1 MGRKEKPLKPAGR
14 GRNAESPVAS
24 VAKALATLKAF
35 VDGQEQW
42 GVRELA
48 AALGEPPSTMHR
60 VLASLRADGF
70 VRYDRARQ
78 KYSAG
83 FEFVRLAAAVTQRDG
98 FRQAALPLLR
108 QLADYSGESCRFA
121 MFDSDTFRIA
131 FTAEQEATSA
141 SRRGTAAGQR
151 ESLSESAF
159 GVAALSALHGA
170 DRDAALAA
178 CDGDDGRLSALLGE
192 AERNGFALVRSANAA
207 VATVAAVVR
216 NAPGHPIG
224 SIGVVVPLDRL
235 GVGREAVLGEQVRNA
250 ASRLSQRLGAKIL
263 GGSSVGSWRDAVTLI
278 SELLSRDA
286 PGLMVT
292 PASGGGG
299 QNLEDL
305 DRGLGTYALT
315 TASSLYDAH
324 EGRAPFQ
331 RRHDGL
337 RAVMN
342 LADVQLFII
351 VRQEI
356 TGSLPEALAR
366 LRVSPGEQGFSAAQ
380 LYDQIL
386 AGLAGGPGRR
396 PTRRGETLYFD
407 YPEGRRQF
415 VAGNVDALF
424 WLSSPSNA
432 AVQALAETPGTSL
445 GFLDEAMIERLTES
459 NPGYRSGRIA
469 RSRYPNWLTED
480 KTTLVVPTVLA
491 CRADTPDDEVYAV
504 ARSIYHH
511 RAALTQT
518 SSSTYGRVDAQF
530 AINGLTAPLHS
541 GAARFF
547 EEMGVAISASN
558 SNRGEPGTAPRPAMS
573 RVRTGER

>member
-1 MGRKEKPLKPAGR
+1 MVRKRKPLSTAGSR
-14 GRNAESPVAS
+14 RNAESPVAS

-70 VRYDRARQ
+70 VRYDRTRQ

-83 FEFVRLAAAVTQRDG
+83 PEFVRLSAAVLHRDSL
-98 FRQAALPLLR
+98 RQAALPLLR
-108 QLADYSGESCRFA
+108 QLADYSGESCRLA
-121 MFDSDTFRIA
+121 TFDPETWRVAYI
-131 FTAEQEATSA
+131 AEQETVPAARHDSA
-141 SRRGTAAGQR
+141 IGTR
-151 ESLSESAF
+151 ETLGESAF
-159 GVAALSALHGA
+159 GIAVLASLRGPERMAALAATGEGGAVALHGA
-170 DRDAALAA
+170 
-178 CDGDDGRLSALLGE
+178 LGE
-192 AERNGFALVRSANAA
+192 AERMGVALVRSAEAGM
-207 VATVAAVVR
+207 ATVAAAVR
-216 NAPGHPIG
+216 DSSGHPIG
-224 SIGVVVPLDRL
+224 SIGMAVPLSRL
-235 GVGREAVLGEQVRNA
+235 GVGRDAILGEQVRNA

-315 TASSLYDAH
+315 TASSLYDAR

-331 RRHDGL
+331 RRHEGL

-342 LADVQLFII
+342 LADLQLFII
-351 VRQEI
+351 AREDVAKDV
-356 TGSLPEALAR
+356 PEALAR

-380 LYDQIL
+380 LFDQLLGIL
-386 AGLAGGPGRR
+386 PKHAGRR
-396 PTRRGETLYFD
+396 RGGETLHFD

-415 VAGNVDALF
+415 MAGNVDVLF
-424 WLSSPSNA
+424 WLSNPSNA
-432 AVQALAETPGTSL
+432 LVQELAATPGTAL
-445 GFLDEAMIERLTES
+445 GFLDAATMERLTEG
-459 NPGYRSGRIA
+459 NPGYRSGRVA
-469 RSRYPNWLTED
+469 HARYPRWLSED
-480 KTTLVVPTVLA
+480 GTTLAVPTVLA
-491 CRADTPDDEVYAV
+491 CRSDTPDDEVHAV
-504 ARSIYHH
+504 ARSLYHH
-511 RAALTQT
+511 RAELMQT
-518 SSSTYGRVDAQF
+518 ASPAYGRVDAQF
-530 AINGLTAPLHS
+530 AIDGLTAPLHA

-547 EEMGVAISASN
+547 EEMGVVAASN
-558 SNRGEPGTAPRPAMS
+558 SNRGERGSPRHAAS
-573 RVRTGER
+573 RAKVGER